1 MSRAQPASAVSVGE
15 QERTGGHGSAEDRAG
30 AGRNGS
36 AAISRLQGFHA
47 PTLIDTSERDAVFL
61 LTTEAGRYLRFT
73 GSAFHLLRM
82 VDEGR
87 SMEEIA
93 ARFSQDGDRRVT
105 AEQVEAAHS
114 RLMDR
119 VHELDRAA
127 DPATFGL
134 KWPRRIIRATTVQR
148 VARLLTGVFRW
159 PPAIAVVAG
168 IAGAVVIGLHERSLG
183 GSHLTDVVLSNFW
196 AGYAL
201 FLISLIAHEFGHAT
215 ACARF
220 GARPAEIGVG
230 IYFIYPALYS
240 DVTDAWRLTR
250 WQRAIVDAGGVFFQ
264 AAVGAGFIFA
274 FELTGFGPFLAAS
287 VLVATNCLFSL
298 NPLLKFDGY
307 WLISDALGVTDIRR
321 DARQVAGG
329 LWDRLRG
336 RTTTRLRWSGGVAAA
351 VLAFGAVAL
360 ATWLMFMVYVIPQ
373 LVRHLAN
380 YPTVAITFGR
390 TLIAGSDGLTV
401 SYVLNFVLSTYF
413 AVIGVRVLY
422 GQAVRLWTSGLK
434 RARMALQR

>member
-1 MSRAQPASAVSVGE
+1 MSRVKTASAVPVRDEES
-15 QERTGGHGSAEDRAG
+15 TGGHGSAENRAG
-30 AGRNGS
+30 LGRNRS
-36 AAISRLQGFHA
+36 PSISRLHGFHA

-61 LTTEAGRYLRFT
+61 LTTDAGRYLRFT

-82 VDEGR
+82 VNEGR

-93 ARFSQDGDRRVT
+93 ARFSQDGDRHVT
-105 AEQVEAAHS
+105 AEQVEAAHN

-119 VHELDRAA
+119 VQELDRTA

-148 VARLLTGVFRW
+148 VARFLTGVYRW
-159 PPAIAVVAG
+159 PSAMAVVAG
-168 IAGAVVIGLHERSLG
+168 IACAIIIGLHERSLG

-201 FLISLIAHEFGHAT
+201 FLVSLVAHEFGHAT

-250 WQRAIVDAGGVFFQ
+250 WQRALVDAGGVFFQ

-274 FELTGFGPFLAAS
+274 FEVTGFAPLLAAS
-287 VLVATNCLFSL
+287 VLVASNCLFSL

-307 WLISDALGVTDIRR
+307 WLISDALGVTDIRTN
-321 DARQVAGG
+321 ARQVVRA
-329 LWDRLRG
+329 LWDRIRG
-336 RTTTRLRWSGGVAAA
+336 HTTTQLRWSGGVAAA
-351 VLAFGAVAL
+351 VLAFGAVVL
-360 ATWLMFMVYVIPQ
+360 ATWVMFMVYVIPQ
-373 LVRHLAN
+373 LVRHIAS
-380 YPTVAITFGR
+380 YPTVAMTFGR
-390 TLIAGSDGLTV
+390 TLIDGNGGITV
-401 SYVLNFVLSTYF
+401 SHVLNFLLTTYF

-422 GQAVRLWTSGLK
+422 GQAARLWSFGLK
-434 RARMALQR
+434 RARMALRR